1 LIATS
6 TTKTI
11 SIMSFFNFDYNP
23 SNPQVGDR
31 VIVVGDEHLNNAA
44 SGFIGWFADHN
55 GGEFYISEVV
65 GAGEVKLASPLTNSI
80 AGYTWRTDWL
90 QPAPSHLDADTYVMV
105 TRAHGDMQYRG
116 NLNWCDDM
124 NQYTYTTRQVQRLCG
139 GGSSNYFLLYGNN
152 YSWHRDWMFVMPESQ
167 IAHTSWGGVKE
178 QFLVGDTVM
187 VFDQDKFGDK
197 GVITHVSFGGLFF
210 AVESSQKPGLNRSF
224 KKDELML
231 LSRNGQLTYEPNDAR
246 LLAHGA

>member
-1 LIATS
+1 
-6 TTKTI
+6 
-11 SIMSFFNFDYNP
+11 MSFFNFDYNP

-44 SGFIGWFADHN
+44 SGFIGWFADHK

-65 GAGEVKLASPLTNSI
+65 GAGEVKLSSPLTNSV
-80 AGYTWRTDWL
+80 AGYTWRTGWL

-105 TRAHGDMQYRG
+105 TRAHGDMQYRN

-124 NQYTYTTRQVQRLCG
+124 NQYTCTTRQVQGLCG
-139 GGSSNYFLLYGNN
+139 LSSSYFLLDGNN
-152 YSWHRDWMFVMPESQ
+152 YSWHRDWMFVMPKSQ
-167 IAHTSWGGVKE
+167 IAQTTWRGAGV

-246 LLAHGA
+246 LLTYGA